1 MNEEN
6 YNFFAMLNR
15 LSLIERWSLMQ
26 CRQKENVCEH
36 SYQVAII
43 VQALYYIRLNKLTAV
58 TLPQIKLDLGEL
70 LQLAL
75 LHDATEVITGD
86 LPTPVKYYNPELK
99 QAYKVVEDIAAQRLL
114 ALLPSELQA
123 NYRPLILT
131 GENTAAAGTLSEQQK
146 LNRLFIKAAD
156 KISALIKC
164 RQEAALGN
172 QEFASAC
179 SKTEQRIGELQLP
192 EADYF
197 VQHFVRAFSMSLDD
211 LNHAALDAE
220 SKESVILQ
228 NEYRIE

>member
-75 LHDATEVITGD
+75 LHDATEVIT
-86 LPTPVKYYNPELK
+86 
-99 QAYKVVEDIAAQRLL
+99 A
-114 ALLPSELQA
+114 
-123 NYRPLILT
+123 
-131 GENTAAAGTLSEQQK
+131 
-146 LNRLFIKAAD
+146 
-156 KISALIKC
+156 
-164 RQEAALGN
+164 
-172 QEFASAC
+172 
-179 SKTEQRIGELQLP
+179 
-192 EADYF
+192 
-197 VQHFVRAFSMSLDD
+197 
-211 LNHAALDAE
+211 
-220 SKESVILQ
+220 
-228 NEYRIE
+228 